1 MASIDTGLN
10 FDILTP
16 ERVSLQYQV
25 AGVGSRGAALLVDGA
40 IQGALLIVLSLFWA
54 VAGGLSPRTSVG
66 GVLLGIWVVLVFVL
80 LFGYFPLLEIAW
92 SGQTPGKRALGL
104 RVLPGFYAVGV
115 IAMLLN
121 PRARRLGD
129 FAAGTVVVR
138 LAPAITPPRLT
149 PALEAPPP
157 VALTSQD
164 ASLVRDFLLRR
175 PSIAPDA
182 RTALATRLAAAL
194 AARYALAEER
204 DPEPFLERLV

>member
-104 RVLPGFYAVGV
+104 RVLRENGYPIRPVDAVIRNVLRLVDILPGFYAVGV

-129 FAAGTVVVR
+129 FAAGTV
-138 LAPAITPPRLT
+138 
-149 PALEAPPP
+149 
-157 VALTSQD
+157 
-164 ASLVRDFLLRR
+164 
-175 PSIAPDA
+175 
-182 RTALATRLAAAL
+182 
-194 AARYALAEER
+194 
-204 DPEPFLERLV
+204 